1 MQKAPHL
8 VFSCLKC
15 REPVSFCIWD
25 ESSLCCNTCQKN
37 YRFSPEIIRKLKKF
51 EALCRQIHASEEIL
65 GDTAVAIDVGSKHVR
80 VPFRLLL
87 TRLGSVLTLEMGEQ
101 KLEITFRTEPLADCV
116 LKRENYYA

>member
-8 VFSCLKC
+8 AFSCLKC
-15 REPVSFCIWD
+15 REPVSFCIWN
-25 ESSLCCNTCQKN
+25 EAPVCCDHCQKN
-37 YRFSPEIIRKLKKF
+37 YRFSDEITGKLKKF

-65 GDTAVAIDVGSKHVR
+65 GDTAVAIDVGSKQVR

-101 KLEITFRTEPLADCV
+101 KLEITFRTEPLADCIS
-116 LKRENYYA
+116 K